1 MFSNN
6 AEESESSGS
15 AAHRTE
21 VLSLC
26 KRQLSLIV
34 DSMSSLLWL
43 IEEVTKL
50 NAFGESTHITVH
62 ELLDQWHRVNI
73 DLAIVHEVLRLV

>member
-6 AEESESSGS
+6 AEEAESSG

-26 KRQLSLIV
+26 ERQLSLII
-34 DSMSSLLWL
+34 DSMNSLLWL

-50 NAFGESTHITVH
+50 NALGESAPITVD
-62 ELLDQWHRVNI
+62 ELLDQWHCVKVE
-73 DLAIVHEVLRLV
+73 LAIACEVLTLV

>member
-50 NAFGESTHITVH
+50 NAFGESAPITVH
-62 ELLDQWHRVNI
+62 ELLDQWHRVNV